1 MTDEIKKSTV
11 FISHA
16 SEDKDRFVLEF
27 ARRLREQGIDAWV
40 DIWEMLPGDSLVDK
54 VFNEGI
60 KNARAMIVVLS
71 EFSVEKPWVREE
83 LNLGFINRLSGRCKV
98 IPVVIDNCIVPEALR
113 STIWQK
119 ISNLDDYEREFNRIL
134 DAIYGRTNKP
144 PLGPPLAVARR
155 QDLLDDLI
163 NNRVQI
169 DSESVSYTQEDMESL
184 LSDKTEPPTIRLQ
197 ALEIYLSSTRKSAA
211 LLGGLLYDPD
221 SGIRRRVMRH
231 IHLKPSPDL
240 FDLLDEKKIKQIL
253 GDPELEAAVSA
264 TRLACDLVENG
275 KIDRKTLTTVNKHSY
290 WLVRKIAIECI
301 IKLNSPDTLELL
313 YEFRTTSYH
322 VSQRLIRDYIEAHYG
337 EFDNIRKRL
346 AIDLLEHLI
355 NARNASE
362 ISKSKTTALIKN
374 LYES

>member
-1 MTDEIKKSTV
+1 
-11 FISHA
+11 
-16 SEDKDRFVLEF
+16 
-27 ARRLREQGIDAWV
+27 
-40 DIWEMLPGDSLVDK
+40 
-54 VFNEGI
+54 
-60 KNARAMIVVLS
+60 
-71 EFSVEKPWVREE
+71 
-83 LNLGFINRLSGRCKV
+83 
-98 IPVVIDNCIVPEALR
+98 
-113 STIWQK
+113 
-119 ISNLDDYEREFNRIL
+119 
-134 DAIYGRTNKP
+134 
-144 PLGPPLAVARR
+144 
-155 QDLLDDLI
+155 
-163 NNRVQI
+163 
-169 DSESVSYTQEDMESL
+169 
-184 LSDKTEPPTIRLQ
+184 
-197 ALEIYLSSTRKSAA
+197 
-211 LLGGLLYDPD
+211 LLYDPD

-301 IKLNSPDTLELL
+301 IKLDSPDTLELL

-337 EFDNIRKRL
+337 KFDDIRKRL

>member
-98 IPVVIDNCIVPEALR
+98 IPVVIDDCIVPEALR

-211 LLGGLLYDPD
+211 LLGVLLYDPD

-337 EFDNIRKRL
+337 EFDDIRKRL